1 MECKEWVYG
10 RMWEWRDSNGVIHL
24 DEIEKVLWM
33 EKRKLPH
40 PVNRVYGK
48 RAGSHKL
55 RKGHPSMEKSTDA
68 SN

>member
-1 MECKEWVYG
+1 VHG
-10 RMWEWRDSNGVIHL
+10 RLWEWRDSNGVIHP
-24 DEIEKVLWM
+24 DEIEKVFWM

-55 RKGHPSMEKSTDA
+55 KK
-68 SN
+68 